1 MRYYGE
7 DRSVDQI
14 RIENL
19 EVYAHHGVLKEEN
32 TLGQKFLV
40 SLILFTDTAKAGRS
54 DNLSFSV
61 DYADVAHFAER
72 QMKEKEYKLIESA
85 AENLAEQILL
95 QFPLIDMISVEIR
108 KPWAPILLPLDH
120 VSVKIQRGW
129 TRVYLSVGS
138 NMGGKEE
145 KIEKSLQALREDRR
159 IREVTESTRIQTKP
173 YGYTEQDD
181 FLNSAVALETIYQP
195 EELLMRL
202 HQIEEQGHREREIHW
217 GPRTIDLDILL
228 YGDALIQTEK
238 LVIPHREMHLRD
250 FVLRPLVQIAPWAV
264 HPVFHKTIYELYQ
277 EKGGQ
282 DS

>member
-145 KIEKSLQALREDRR
+145 NIEKAVQALREDRR
-159 IREVTESTRIQTKP
+159 IRKVTESTRIQTKP

>member
-1 MRYYGE
+1 M
-7 DRSVDQI
+7 DQI

-40 SLILFTDTAKAGRS
+40 SLVLYMDMTEAGRS
-54 DNLSFSV
+54 DDLSFSV
-61 DYADVAHFAER
+61 NYADVAHFVEK
-72 QMKEKEYKLIESA
+72 QMKEKNYRLIEAA
-85 AENLAEQILL
+85 AEHLAEEILL
-95 QFPLIDMISVEIR
+95 QFPQTDKIRVEIK

-120 VSVKIQRGW
+120 VSVRIERGW
-129 TRVYLSVGS
+129 TKVYLSVGS
-138 NMGGKEE
+138 NMGDKKENIA
-145 KIEKSLQALREDRR
+145 KAVMALREDKR
-159 IREVTESTRIQTKP
+159 IRKVLESPLIRTEP

-181 FLNSAVALETIYQP
+181 FLNGAIALETMYQP
-195 EELLMRL
+195 EELLARI
-202 HQIEEQGHREREIHW
+202 HEIEAAGHRERRIRW

-228 YGDALIQTEK
+228 YGDSLVQTEE

-250 FVLRPLVQIAPWAV
+250 FVLEPLVQIAPWAV
-264 HPVFHKTIYELYQ
+264 HPVFHKTVSELYQ